1 MEAVATPLIISWLFL
16 CAFQDVHQRRISN
29 FLTLPVFIFSLIWLL
44 WQGSTL
50 SGEPAMQGATAALIA
65 VALTLPGFLAGKMG
79 AGDIKMMLAFALLA
93 GPMPLLWAFVLA
105 AVTML
110 LWRISSGHLWNLLP
124 AQVRGYAWTLS
135 PEQRHKLPYAPFI
148 FLGAA
153 ICLPFS

>member
-1 MEAVATPLIISWLFL
+1 
-16 CAFQDVHQRRISN
+16 
-29 FLTLPVFIFSLIWLL
+29 
-44 WQGSTL
+44 
-50 SGEPAMQGATAALIA
+50 MQGATAALIA

-79 AGDIKMMLAFALLA
+79 AGDIKMMLALALLS

-110 LWRISSGHLWNLLP
+110 LWRIGSGHFWQLLP
-124 AQVRGYAWTLS
+124 VQIKEYAWTLS

-153 ICLPFS
+153 IYLSFS